1 MTTQTKKTEPK
12 KKVKRPNRFKVTN
25 AHAVKA
31 MRNSEG
37 VSKTF
42 AKNAINHG
50 CTSADDYRTLRN
62 KR

>member
-1 MTTQTKKTEPK
+1 
-12 KKVKRPNRFKVTN
+12 
-25 AHAVKA
+25 
-31 MRNSEG
+31 MRNTEG